1 MAGRGWYYP
10 GSMLLDSHLVVAH
23 EFTAATGW
31 EPKPE
36 GFCKGDRC
44 VPVDGGVD
52 SDGRVNIDLVADRL
66 GMALVS
72 DEASGTIALGPE
84 SGGPA
89 LSTAEVPDLELPDRH
104 GNPFRLRS
112 LLGRK
117 VLLVAW
123 ASW

>member
-1 MAGRGWYYP
+1 
-10 GSMLLDSHLVVAH
+10 MLLDSRLIAPN
-23 EFTAATGW
+23 EFAAATGW
-31 EPKPE
+31 ESKPE
-36 GFCKGDRC
+36 GFCRGDRC
-44 VPVDGGVD
+44 VPIDGGVGP
-52 SDGRVNIDLVADRL
+52 DGLVDIDRVADRL
-66 GMALVS
+66 GMAVVT
-72 DEASGTIALGPE
+72 DDASGATALGPE

-89 LSTAEVPDLELPDRH
+89 LVTAEVPDLALPDRS